1 MLQLKKT
8 KIARKTER
16 TTRDG
21 GHPSAVARFTTSKLV
36 RLSPYKKKCYTCGDS
51 TVNRSL
57 IVMCEYIV
65 NKSANG
71 LGGKNRG
78 IVYRE
83 KIPQFCI

>member
-1 MLQLKKT
+1 MQHCRVHSMTDEYCYVDTEESPLTKHALRLKK
-8 KIARKTER
+8 RK
-16 TTRDG
+16 
-21 GHPSAVARFTTSKLV
+21 
-36 RLSPYKKKCYTCGDS
+36 TCGDS

-78 IVYRE
+78 TVYRE
-83 KIPQFCI
+83 KIPQFCKPVEF

>member
-1 MLQLKKT
+1 MSFFELRPG
-8 KIARKTER
+8 RKFMI
-16 TTRDG
+16 
-21 GHPSAVARFTTSKLV
+21 PCLCVI
-36 RLSPYKKKCYTCGDS
+36 CGDS

-83 KIPQFCI
+83 KILTFFSKSL

>member
-1 MLQLKKT
+1 MREKRKRDRGTTHAVLAYMYMPRRGGRSCELKSGKF
-8 KIARKTER
+8 K
-16 TTRDG
+16 
-21 GHPSAVARFTTSKLV
+21 
-36 RLSPYKKKCYTCGDS
+36 YCGDS

>member
-1 MLQLKKT
+1 MDRKEELILAKQLRACRVS
-8 KIARKTER
+8 ILIRVR
-16 TTRDG
+16 G
-21 GHPSAVARFTTSKLV
+21 GGGIIPHQ
-36 RLSPYKKKCYTCGDS
+36 SPWYVPLYCGDS

-78 IVYRE
+78 TVYRE